1 MAKFQMELPSDVM
14 QDMVNLINESDD
26 IFGKMVEAGAEVV
39 HLNLLGTIPNSMR
52 DSNIMKCLK
61 VTKVYKTPSDG
72 GINCKVGFYGYFIN
86 RNGVKTPA
94 PLVINC
100 FEYGRS
106 QAYPDFP
113 KQPFVRKAFKK
124 SQIEK
129 AMYQAQREASG
140 GILYE

>member
-1 MAKFQMELPSDVM
+1 MAKFQMELPNDVM
-14 QDMVNLINESDD
+14 TDFMNIINNSDK

-39 HLNLLGTIPNSMR
+39 HLNILGSVPNGMR

-61 VTKVYKTPSDG
+61 VTKVYKTASDD
-72 GINCKVGFYGYFIN
+72 GINCKVGFFGYFNN
-86 RNGVKTPA
+86 RYGVRTPA

-106 QAYPDFP
+106 DQDFP

-124 SQIEK
+124 SAIEK
-129 AMYQAQREASG
+129 AMYEAQLSASG
-140 GILYE
+140 GILKDE

>member
-106 QAYPDFP
+106 QAYPRQLP
-113 KQPFVRKAFKK
+113 Q
-124 SQIEK
+124 SQRPHFQCGNS
-129 AMYQAQREASG
+129 AAGLHRSQLPYP
-140 GILYE
+140 